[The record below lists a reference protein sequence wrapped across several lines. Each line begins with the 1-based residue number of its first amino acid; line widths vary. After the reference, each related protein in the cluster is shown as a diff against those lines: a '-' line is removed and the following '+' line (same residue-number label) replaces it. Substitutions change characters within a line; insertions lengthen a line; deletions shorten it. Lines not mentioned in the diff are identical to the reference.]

1 MTERRER
8 AGTVP
13 EEFGGLVREFRGL
26 LGRYPGAADLF
37 ALAYHPDGVGA
48 APREPGTAATVAF
61 TQPVFECDE
70 IEPGL
75 QKCRRVDE
83 Q

>member
-8 AGTVP
+8 VGTVP

-26 LGRYPGAADLF
+26 LGRYPGAAGVF
-37 ALAYHPDGVGA
+37 SLAYHPDGLGGT
-48 APREPGTAATVAF
+48 PPEPGTVTTAGI
-61 TQPVFECDE
+61 TQPVFECTE

-75 QKCRRVDE
+75 MECPRVDE